1 MSALAW
7 WTARSS
13 LDAGFHQVRVRIHE
27 SGTNTIARIEIGTE
41 DFAKMFADDFYQKVN
56 AACKE
61 IGFTYV
67 TLDLGGYRMGSMND
81 GIRKA

>member
-1 MSALAW
+1 M
-7 WTARSS
+7 
-13 LDAGFHQVRVRIHE
+13 RVRIHE
-27 SGTNTIARIEIGTE
+27 SGANTIARIEIGTE
-41 DFAKMFADDFYQKVN
+41 DFSKMFAGDFYREVN
-56 AACKE
+56 AKCKE

>member
-1 MSALAW
+1 MVDRAEQFL
-7 WTARSS
+7 

-27 SGTNTIARIEIGTE
+27 SGANTIARIEIGTE
-41 DFAKMFADDFYQKVN
+41 DFSKMFAGDFYQEVN
-56 AACKE
+56 AKCKE

-81 GIRKA
+81 GIRKV